1 VNDPITILDGGMS
14 RELMRLGAPF
24 RQPEWSALALM
35 EAPDYVAQVHR
46 EFIAAGA
53 EVITTDSYAL
63 VPFHIGQ
70 ERFVTDGERLARRA
84 GEVARQAVEESGRP
98 TRVAGSLP
106 PLFGSYRPDLFDAA
120 RAADLLTPL
129 VDGLRPSVDL
139 WLAETLSSTAEARTV
154 REVLGDDPRPLW
166 VSFTLDDTGDVEAIV
181 QGDVAPTLRSGESIA
196 VAVSCAREIGAG
208 TLLFNCTQAEMMA
221 AAIAAARQIDPDLP
235 LGAYANAFVPSRKEG
250 AANEGLSD
258 VRADLDPESYA
269 RIASTWV
276 DAGATVIGGCCGI
289 GCAHIAHLSQ
299 SLSSS

>member
-1 VNDPITILDGGMS
+1 MNRPLTILDGGMS

-24 RQPEWSALALM
+24 RQPEWSALALI
-35 EAPDYVAQVHR
+35 EAPGYVAQVHR

-63 VPFHIGQ
+63 VPFHIGE
-70 ERFVTDGERLARRA
+70 ERFVTDGEVLASRA

-98 TRVAGSLP
+98 ARVAGSLP

-120 RAADLLTPL
+120 RAASLLTPL
-129 VDGLRPSVDL
+129 VNGLRPSVDL

-154 REVLGDDPRPLW
+154 REVLGNDPRSLW
-166 VSFTLDDTGDVEAIV
+166 VSFTLDDTGDVDAI
-181 QGDVAPTLRSGESIA
+181 GRGEVAPMLRSGESIA
-196 VAVSCAREIGAG
+196 AAVACVHEIGAE
-208 TLLFNCTQAEMMA
+208 TLLFNCSQAEMMA
-221 AAIAAARQIDPDLP
+221 AAIAAARQIDAGLP
-235 LGAYANAFVPSRKEG
+235 LGAYANAFVPSKKEG

-258 VRADLDPESYA
+258 VRADLGPESYT

-289 GCAHIAHLSQ
+289 GCAHIAHLSR
-299 SLSSS
+299 SLNSS